1 MATRRLVAIG
11 IRNPEDCAAAP
22 AFAFKEA
29 QLRKAVLLASFLD
42 QPVIFMPSR
51 SYSWIRPPRASGVVS
66 APSPHRTYLVS
77 SDRQAE
83 QKARNSAAGKP
94 SARGISSSVTGRGWR
109 ACRRGPLGRS
119 PRRPAWRGPAGRPC
133 RTGGRARRRRRSPA
147 RPPCRTAQGAN
158 ARRPPQARAV
168 RPAPGG
174 PAVRACG
181 PREARDGQLRNDA
194 LAAESQ
200 FSALPVRMAL

>member
-1 MATRRLVAIG
+1 
-11 IRNPEDCAAAP
+11 
-22 AFAFKEA
+22 
-29 QLRKAVLLASFLD
+29 
-42 QPVIFMPSR
+42 MPTR
-51 SYSWIRPPRASGVVS
+51 SYSWISPPRASGVVS

-83 QKARNSAAGKP
+83 QKARNSAAGQL

-158 ARRPPQARAV
+158 ARRPPQERASAWLPSLTREVRRRVHGEINKDPRGTAPDGQPAARVAV
-168 RPAPGG
+168 RDPLGAPAPLPGRRLQG
-174 PAVRACG
+174 VRA
-181 PREARDGQLRNDA
+181 ARGA
-194 LAAESQ
+194 
-200 FSALPVRMAL
+200 